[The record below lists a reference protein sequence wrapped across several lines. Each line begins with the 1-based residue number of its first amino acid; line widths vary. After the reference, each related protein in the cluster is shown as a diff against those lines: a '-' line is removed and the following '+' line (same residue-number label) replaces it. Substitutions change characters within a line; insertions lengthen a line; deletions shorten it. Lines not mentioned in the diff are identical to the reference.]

1 MIDLAKNKASQSK
14 DVFESLNKF
23 NNIQKDTGS
32 KNKDDYS
39 FSSLITLSDKNL
51 QKLKGKFKEENVSI
65 NSPFEEV
72 PFENFKSFIN
82 GLLSAG
88 DLDNTNFDTAF
99 NTSNNSTQFGFLA
112 NDMAKNIDQ
121 LENIKQKIS
130 EFGSGQIIS
139 FDDLS
144 IGDLKTLEAN
154 NITLNLKPKT
164 NGLEKADLNL
174 DNLNIKDLLI
184 KSNEGNNLLS
194 KEDINLLKNV
204 SDKLNLS
211 EKLSIKDLI
220 VKSNELSD
228 LISKEDIN
236 FLKKV
241 SDKLNLEESNFDDL
255 TLDSSKMGDTLILE
269 NQTLGLNNNVSST
282 INILDNLSK
291 VDFNKI
297 EINLTNSN
305 TISDLKGNKVTLSD
319 KTISAIDSLDEFVNE
334 ETASNKSV
342 GFNNSSSDNSIKPIT
357 NTKTN
362 KLSDIV
368 MFKDAYIKIEK
379 NTKHTNQ
386 DIQPQQIYTNDGLKL
401 NNFLINQNVKIND
414 KTTSDN
420 NFIFNDT
427 GNEIVSQHFELQ
439 KETNLENDSNGKSN
453 NFFDFSKKET
463 LVEDNILKTQVDL
476 VGQSKFKTEFFKAEM
491 KEIPA
496 RSFSNVNPNEINAPI
511 LKTINDMHGDGSTV
525 ANLILNPANLGM
537 IRVEIAIKDN
547 VAKIKINAE
556 SADVAKTIE
565 AQLPALKDKLAES
578 GIKTDNLD
586 LNYNKKESESS
597 DHFAQNQQ
605 NAKQE
610 EGEVRKKYLEFMKRL
625 GELEKGFSEKFG
637 YDPEPSKIKV

>member
-99 NTSNNSTQFGFLA
+99 NTSNIGTQFGFLA

-121 LENIKQKIS
+121 LENIKQKIN

-139 FDDLS
+139 FDDFS
-144 IGDLKTLEAN
+144 IGDLKTLETN
-154 NITLNLKPKT
+154 NKTLNLKSKT
-164 NGLEKADLNL
+164 NGLEKEDLNL
-174 DNLNIKDLLI
+174 DNLNIQDLPL
-184 KSNEGNNLLS
+184 KT
-194 KEDINLLKNV
+194 KETK
-204 SDKLNLS
+204 
-211 EKLSIKDLI
+211 
-220 VKSNELSD
+220 
-228 LISKEDIN
+228 
-236 FLKKV
+236 
-241 SDKLNLEESNFDDL
+241 FDE
-255 TLDSSKMGDTLILE
+255 LILD
-269 NQTLGLNNNVSST
+269 NSTMSDSLIQDGQTLALNNNVSST

-291 VDFNKI
+291 IDLNKI
-297 EINLTNSN
+297 EINLPNSN

-319 KTISAIDSLDEFVNE
+319 KTISAIDSLDEFINE
-334 ETASNKSV
+334 EITSKKSV
-342 GFNNSSSDNSIKPIT
+342 GLNNSIDNSIKPIT
-357 NTKTN
+357 NSKTN
-362 KLSDIV
+362 KISDIV

-379 NTKHTNQ
+379 NTKQTNQ

-401 NNFLINQNVKIND
+401 NNFLINQNVKINE
-414 KTTSDN
+414 KITNEN

-525 ANLILNPANLGM
+525 ANLILNPVNLGM

>member
-99 NTSNNSTQFGFLA
+99 NTNNIGTQFGFLA

-121 LENIKQKIS
+121 LENIKQKIN

-154 NITLNLKPKT
+154 NKTLNLKSKT
-164 NGLEKADLNL
+164 NGLEKEDLNL
-174 DNLNIKDLLI
+174 DNLNIQDLPL
-184 KSNEGNNLLS
+184 KT
-194 KEDINLLKNV
+194 KETK
-204 SDKLNLS
+204 
-211 EKLSIKDLI
+211 
-220 VKSNELSD
+220 
-228 LISKEDIN
+228 
-236 FLKKV
+236 
-241 SDKLNLEESNFDDL
+241 FDE
-255 TLDSSKMGDTLILE
+255 LILD
-269 NQTLGLNNNVSST
+269 NSTMSDSLIQDGQTLALNNNVSST

-291 VDFNKI
+291 IDLNKI
-297 EINLTNSN
+297 EINFPNSN

-319 KTISAIDSLDEFVNE
+319 KTISAIDSLDEFINE
-334 ETASNKSV
+334 EITSKKSV
-342 GFNNSSSDNSIKPIT
+342 GLNNNIDNSIKPIT
-357 NTKTN
+357 NSKTN

-379 NTKHTNQ
+379 NTKQTNQ

-401 NNFLINQNVKIND
+401 NNFLINQNVKINE

-463 LVEDNILKTQVDL
+463 MVEDNILKTQVDL

-525 ANLILNPANLGM
+525 ANLILNPVNLGM

>member
-1 MIDLAKNKASQSK
+1 VQEAPNMIDLAKNKASQSK

-99 NTSNNSTQFGFLA
+99 NTNNIGTQFGFLA

-121 LENIKQKIS
+121 LENIKQKIN

-154 NITLNLKPKT
+154 NKTLNLKSKT
-164 NGLEKADLNL
+164 NGLEKEDLNL
-174 DNLNIKDLLI
+174 DNLNIQDLPL
-184 KSNEGNNLLS
+184 KT
-194 KEDINLLKNV
+194 KETK
-204 SDKLNLS
+204 
-211 EKLSIKDLI
+211 
-220 VKSNELSD
+220 
-228 LISKEDIN
+228 
-236 FLKKV
+236 
-241 SDKLNLEESNFDDL
+241 FDE
-255 TLDSSKMGDTLILE
+255 LILD
-269 NQTLGLNNNVSST
+269 NSTMSDSLIQDGQTLALNNNVSST

-291 VDFNKI
+291 IDLNKI
-297 EINLTNSN
+297 EINFPNSN

-319 KTISAIDSLDEFVNE
+319 KTISAIDSLDEFINE
-334 ETASNKSV
+334 EITSKKSV
-342 GFNNSSSDNSIKPIT
+342 GLNNNIDNSIKPIT
-357 NTKTN
+357 NSKTN

-379 NTKHTNQ
+379 NTKQTNQ

-401 NNFLINQNVKIND
+401 NNFLINQNVKINE

-463 LVEDNILKTQVDL
+463 MVEDNILKTQVDL

-525 ANLILNPANLGM
+525 ANLILNPVNLGM